1 MNNLPYFFAY
11 NKEILMFKSLE
22 ELSPALNKGIQ
33 LYIERLDMTQRD
45 RELFYD
51 IIGFTFDE
59 GKIRGK
65 EDYLKE
71 INETDESN

>member
-1 MNNLPYFFAY
+1 
-11 NKEILMFKSLE
+11 MFKHFN

-33 LYIERLDMTQRD
+33 LYTERLDMTQRD

-65 EDYLKE
+65 EDYLNEIKPD
-71 INETDESN
+71 INEQD

>member
-1 MNNLPYFFAY
+1 MN
-11 NKEILMFKSLE
+11 
-22 ELSPALNKGIQ
+22 ELSPSLNKGLQ
-33 LYIERLDMTQRD
+33 LFIERLDMTQRD

-59 GKIRGK
+59 GRIRGK

-71 INETDESN
+71 IKEDTNEQTD

>member
-1 MNNLPYFFAY
+1 
-11 NKEILMFKSLE
+11 MFKHFE

-59 GKIRGK
+59 GMIRGK

-71 INETDESN
+71 IKPHIDEQE

>member
-1 MNNLPYFFAY
+1 
-11 NKEILMFKSLE
+11 MFKHFDD
-22 ELSPALNKGIQ
+22 LSPALNKGLQ
-33 LYIERLDMTQRD
+33 LFIERIDMTQRD

-59 GKIRGK
+59 GKIQGK

-71 INETDESN
+71 INTKYDEQK

>member
-1 MNNLPYFFAY
+1 MN
-11 NKEILMFKSLE
+11 
-22 ELSPALNKGIQ
+22 ELSPSLNKGLQ
-33 LYIERLDMTQRD
+33 LFIERLDMTQRD

-59 GKIRGK
+59 GQIRGK

-71 INETDESN
+71 IKLTDEQTYDQPE

>member
-1 MNNLPYFFAY
+1 MSFKYMN
-11 NKEILMFKSLE
+11 
-22 ELSPALNKGIQ
+22 ELSPSLNKGLQ
-33 LYIERLDMTQRD
+33 LFIERLDMTQRD

-59 GKIRGK
+59 GRIRGK

-71 INETDESN
+71 IKEDTNEQTD

>member
-1 MNNLPYFFAY
+1 MS
-11 NKEILMFKSLE
+11 FKTMS
-22 ELSPALNKGIQ
+22 ELSPSLNKGLQ
-33 LYIERLDMTQRD
+33 LFIERLDMTQRD

-59 GKIRGK
+59 GKIAGK

-71 INETDESN
+71 IKSHIDEPEN

>member
-1 MNNLPYFFAY
+1 MS
-11 NKEILMFKSLE
+11 FKNMD
-22 ELSPALNKGIQ
+22 ELSPSLNKGLQ
-33 LYIERLDMTQRD
+33 LFIERLDMTQRD

-59 GKIRGK
+59 GKIAGK

-71 INETDESN
+71 IKLHNNESKD